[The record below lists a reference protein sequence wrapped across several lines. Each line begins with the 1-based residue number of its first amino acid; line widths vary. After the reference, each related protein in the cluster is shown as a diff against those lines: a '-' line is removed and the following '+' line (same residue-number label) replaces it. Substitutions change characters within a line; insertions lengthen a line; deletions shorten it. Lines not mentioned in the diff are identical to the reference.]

1 MYGFASGAVH
11 LMERIATLYVM
22 IKAIIFDCFG
32 VLAADGWSPFKR
44 QYLADPEK
52 ALAVAK
58 IGKAVDE
65 GERSYEDMISETARI
80 ANVTEQM
87 VRVAVEHKVPNEAL
101 FAYITGVLKAHY
113 KIGLLSN
120 ASYNVLKH
128 LFTPEQVE
136 AFDATALSYEI
147 GLVKPSLEMF
157 QAIADRLGVQPEECV
172 LVDDQARHCAGA
184 IAAGLEA
191 IEYTSVEQCI
201 TELKKLLPEGH
212 ADAV

>member
-1 MYGFASGAVH
+1 
-11 LMERIATLYVM
+11 M

-58 IGKAVDE
+58 VGKAVDE
-65 GERSYEDMISETARI
+65 GERSYDDMIAETAHI
-80 ANVTEQM
+80 AGVTEQM
-87 VRVAVEHKVPNEAL
+87 VRVAVEHKVPNEEL
-101 FAYITGVLKAHY
+101 FAYISGSLKPHY

-128 LFTPEQVE
+128 LFTQEQVKI
-136 AFDATALSYEI
+136 FDATALSYEI
-147 GLVKPSLEMF
+147 GLVKPSPEMF
-157 QAIADRLGVQPEECV
+157 QAIANRLGVQPEECV

-184 IAAGLEA
+184 IAVGLQA
-191 IEYTSVEQCI
+191 IEYTSVEQCSAELRKII
-201 TELKKLLPEGH
+201 TEGR
-212 ADAV
+212 

>member
-1 MYGFASGAVH
+1 
-11 LMERIATLYVM
+11 M

-44 QYLADPEK
+44 QYLADSEK

-65 GERSYEDMISETARI
+65 GERSYEDMITETAHI
-80 ANVTEQM
+80 AGVTEQV
-87 VRVAVEHKVPNEAL
+87 VRVAVEHKVPNEEL
-101 FAYITGVLKAHY
+101 FTYIASTLKPQY

-128 LFTPEQVE
+128 LFTPEQVKV
-136 AFDATALSYEI
+136 FDATALSYEI
-147 GLVKPSLEMF
+147 GLVKPNIDMF
-157 QAIADRLGVQPEECV
+157 HAIAGRLGVAVEECV

-184 IAAGLEA
+184 LAIGMQA
-191 IEYTSVEQCI
+191 IEYTSVEQCRAELQKI
-201 TELKKLLPEGH
+201 LTENLPN
-212 ADAV
+212 AV

>member
-1 MYGFASGAVH
+1 
-11 LMERIATLYVM
+11 M
-22 IKAIIFDCFG
+22 IRAIIFDCFG

-44 QYLADPEK
+44 QYLADPDK

-80 ANVTEQM
+80 ANVTEQV
-87 VRVAVEHKVPNEAL
+87 VRVAVEHKVPNEEL
-101 FAYITGVLKAHY
+101 FSYISSTLKPKY

-128 LFTPEQVE
+128 LFTAEQVTV
-136 AFDATALSYEI
+136 FDATALSYEI

-157 QAIADRLGVQPEECV
+157 QAIAARLGVRPEECV

-184 IAAGLEA
+184 IAAGLQA
-191 IEYTSVEQCI
+191 IEYTSVAQCI
-201 TELKKLLPEGH
+201 AELHKILPESH
-212 ADAV
+212 TDAV